1 MNTVLICALLGLP
14 LTLSPQTPDSAEEVT
29 QESTSDIASD
39 LFDTLEEEAETIYDN
54 WLSDYRMKMQEAEEN
69 GSDMPMM
76 SMVPPL
82 GPVLAK
88 FQKAATDYAGT
99 EAAVQFLTWIAQ
111 SGMQI
116 DQDAAIAA
124 FVTLFE
130 THTRS
135 EGLEDL
141 VESFPYLTEV
151 LGQERGTRYLAK
163 VEADSPVADIRDWAA
178 FARLSPILDSSALDS
193 EAFIAAKAEFKQII
207 ERTESRRLRGQ
218 MEFKVRII
226 EQFGLGM
233 VAPDIVGV
241 DLDGVEFK
249 LSDYKGKILFVD
261 FWGDW

>member
-1 MNTVLICALLGLP
+1 MHTALICALLGLP
-14 LTLSPQTPDSAEEVT
+14 LTLSPQTPDSAEEVV

-39 LFDTLEEEAETIYDN
+39 RFDALEEEAETTYDK
-54 WLSDYRMKMQEAEEN
+54 WLSDYRTKLQKAEED
-69 GSDMPMM
+69 GTDLPMM

-88 FQKAATDYAGT
+88 FQAAATDYAGT
-99 EAAVQFLTWIAQ
+99 EDAVQFLTWIAQ

-116 DQDAAIAA
+116 DEKGAIAA

-130 THTRS
+130 SHVKS

-141 VESFPYLTEV
+141 VESFQYLTEV
-151 LGQERGTRYLAK
+151 LGEERGTRYLAK
-163 VEADSPVADIRDWAA
+163 VEAESPVADVRDWAA
-178 FARLSPILDSSALDS
+178 FARLSPILDNSTLDS
-193 EAFIAAKAEFKQII
+193 KAFTEAKAEFKQVI

-218 MEFKVRII
+218 MEFKVRLI
-226 EQFGLGM
+226 ETFGLGM
-233 VAPDIVGV
+233 VAPDISGV
-241 DLDGVEFK
+241 DLDGVAFK